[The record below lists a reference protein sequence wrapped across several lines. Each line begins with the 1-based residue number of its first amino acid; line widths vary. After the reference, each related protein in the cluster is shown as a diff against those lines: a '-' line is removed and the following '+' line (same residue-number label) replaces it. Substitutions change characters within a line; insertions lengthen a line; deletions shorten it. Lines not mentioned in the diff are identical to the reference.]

1 MHKIITTVSA
11 AAILGSACLGSI
23 SGASAQSRELN
34 GATCADFM
42 RLPGE
47 DQRVMAIWLSGF
59 YSGSA
64 QSQSID
70 GQALRNAHGA
80 LAKLC
85 TEKTDTPLLG
95 EASRG
100 AVLGSARP

>member
-1 MHKIITTVSA
+1 MYKMIMSLSVA
-11 AAILGSACLGSI
+11 ALLGC
-23 SGASAQSRELN
+23 ASDAFAQSRELN

-64 QSQSID
+64 QSQSLD

-85 TEKTDTPLLG
+85 AEKTETPLLG

-100 AVLGSARP
+100 AILGSPRP